1 MTTSTDSQPGTILR
15 GIASGLFPMAGFTPI
30 YAIWA
35 IFAWPLPGSFF
46 FTAALAWSKYL
57 LATAV
62 RLISLSTAM
71 PRDKTA
77 FDARIDKGMSI
88 LGSVQGGLIVTA
100 IVLLSVFG
108 LAQWILPIVASIVA
122 LHFFFM
128 PLLFGRTI
136 DYYLGSIMLTIAIA
150 GLLLTSA
157 QTEWTTVW
165 GVVGVGSACV
175 TSAFGYYMVRAAR
188 LTLTATLAE

>member
-1 MTTSTDSQPGTILR
+1 MTTATKSQPGTILR
-15 GIASGLFPMAGFTPI
+15 GIASGLLPMAGFTPV

-35 IFAWPLPGSFF
+35 IFAWPLPGSVFF
-46 FTAALAWSKYL
+46 AAALAWSIYL

-62 RLISLSTAM
+62 RLISASTAM

-77 FDARIDKGMSI
+77 FDTRIDKGMSI

-108 LAQWILPIVASIVA
+108 LAKWILPIVAGIVA
-122 LHFFFM
+122 LHFFLM
-128 PLLFGRTI
+128 PWLFGRTI
-136 DYYLGSIMLTIAIA
+136 DYYLGSVMLAIAIV

-165 GVVGVGSACV
+165 GIVGAGSACV
-175 TSAFGYYMVRAAR
+175 TSAYGYYMVRAGR
-188 LTLTATLAE
+188 LTLTETSVK

>member
-1 MTTSTDSQPGTILR
+1 MATATKSQPGTVLR
-15 GIASGLFPMAGFTPI
+15 GIASGLFPMAGFTPV
-30 YAIWA
+30 YALWA
-35 IFAWPLPGSFF
+35 IFAWPLPGSVFF
-46 FTAALAWSKYL
+46 AAALTWSMYL

-62 RLISLSTAM
+62 RLISVSTAM

-77 FDARIDKGMSI
+77 FDARIDKGISI
-88 LGSVQGGLIVTA
+88 LSGVQGGLIVTA
-100 IVLLSVFG
+100 IVLLSVFS
-108 LAQWILPIVASIVA
+108 LAQWIMPIVAGIVA

-136 DYYLGSIMLTIAIA
+136 DYYLGSVMLAFAIV

-188 LTLTATLAE
+188 LTLTEAVVK

>member
-1 MTTSTDSQPGTILR
+1 MAGIPPAGNGERDDPQSRLVCIIEIYGCNAACLHPCQPGRPVMTTSTDSQPGMILR

-71 PRDKTA
+71 PRHKTA

-128 PLLFGRTI
+128 PLLFDAPSITI
-136 DYYLGSIMLTIAIA
+136 SDRSC
-150 GLLLTSA
+150 SRS
-157 QTEWTTVW
+157 Q
-165 GVVGVGSACV
+165 
-175 TSAFGYYMVRAAR
+175 
-188 LTLTATLAE
+188 